1 MSSFLKNI
9 PSTSNLYAAYATIST
24 FLMLLRN
31 IFDMVVPEKVREA
44 ISTYCNENI
53 TSRFSTRFTFVI
65 EEDWEVGE
73 NALFRASMVYLPTKI
88 GSSIRSVLLGSK
100 ESHKVDTPP
109 ESGIP
114 VWGNVVDEF
123 ENMRLKWTL
132 KSRKSEKSSIWCSRE
147 KKYFHLTCNK
157 KHRDKVMKNY
167 FPHVTLTAKS
177 ILNSRKG
184 LRIYTYDQ
192 DDGYW
197 ESTAFKHPSTF
208 ATLAMEPDKKK
219 ELMEDLDL
227 FVTRKKFFERVGR
240 TWKRGYL
247 LYGPPGTG
255 KSSLVAAIANHV
267 RFNIYDLQL
276 GSVKSDYDLRHVLTS
291 TTNRSIL
298 LIEDIDCSSKV
309 VQERPK
315 NLADED
321 AKGKKPP
328 VPKTQ
333 GVTLSGLLNF
343 IDGLW
348 SSCGEERIIIFT
360 TNFREKL
367 DPALR
372 RPGRMDVHIH
382 MGYCTPAGF
391 RVLVSTYLG
400 IKDHDLF
407 EKIEKLIQVVEVS
420 PAEVA
425 QQIMKSDQPEVALEG
440 LVEFLGAKREAAEAK
455 TKKEEKDTK
464 QEERL
469 GGDQDNGQRSE
480 GDMRSIY
487 LT

>member
-1 MSSFLKNI
+1 
-9 PSTSNLYAAYATIST
+9 
-24 FLMLLRN
+24 
-31 IFDMVVPEKVREA
+31 
-44 ISTYCNENI
+44 
-53 TSRFSTRFTFVI
+53 
-65 EEDWEVGE
+65 
-73 NALFRASMVYLPTKI
+73 
-88 GSSIRSVLLGSK
+88 
-100 ESHKVDTPP
+100 
-109 ESGIP
+109 
-114 VWGNVVDEF
+114 
-123 ENMRLKWTL
+123 
-132 KSRKSEKSSIWCSRE
+132 
-147 KKYFHLTCNK
+147 
-157 KHRDKVMKNY
+157 
-167 FPHVTLTAKS
+167 
-177 ILNSRKG
+177 
-184 LRIYTYDQ
+184 
-192 DDGYW
+192 
-197 ESTAFKHPSTF
+197 
-208 ATLAMEPDKKK
+208 
-219 ELMEDLDL
+219 
-227 FVTRKKFFERVGR
+227 
-240 TWKRGYL
+240 
-247 LYGPPGTG
+247 
-255 KSSLVAAIANHV
+255 
-267 RFNIYDLQL
+267 
-276 GSVKSDYDLRHVLTS
+276 
-291 TTNRSIL
+291 
-298 LIEDIDCSSKV
+298 
-309 VQERPK
+309 
-315 NLADED
+315 
-321 AKGKKPP
+321 
-328 VPKTQ
+328 
-333 GVTLSGLLNF
+333 VTLSGLLNF